1 MKQYSPFS
9 ASMHSHV
16 PLLRIDAFPCVLG
29 EPRQDRVVA
38 PVEALP
44 CKVVL
49 PVLDYRVQNR
59 LVVGPSVEDH
69 GRTFGQV
76 VPDLSEGPQHVP
88 AVVGV
93 AGLHGESDGDAQRL
107 RQLGDPHH
115 DLALL
120 RMAVLRVPPHGLDD
134 LALLRMAVL
143 RVPPHG
149 LVRLVSEV
157 DEGRPVEHGVRDLR
171 SVLGKEPPPE
181 CGDDRLLVPPQG
193 LDGAVEA
200 AHVELREAQVL
211 PDRLLHHEVVAAE
224 DAEVVAGLV
233 RDHGLRQLREVCAPA
248 LERADDLVEAE
259 AFEERLGPDEAADG
273 NR

>member
-1 MKQYSPFS
+1 M
-9 ASMHSHV
+9 
-16 PLLRIDAFPCVLG
+16 
-29 EPRQDRVVA
+29 
-38 PVEALP
+38 
-44 CKVVL
+44 L

-120 RMAVLRVPPHGLDD
+120 RMPVLGMPPHRL
-134 LALLRMAVL
+134 V
-143 RVPPHG
+143 G
-149 LVRLVSEV
+149 LVPEV

-171 SVLGKEPPPE
+171 SVLGQEPPPE

-193 LDGAVEA
+193 LDGTVEA
-200 AHVELREAQVL
+200 AHVELREAQRL
-211 PDRLLHHEVVAAE
+211 PDRTLHHEVVAAE
-224 DAEVVAGLV
+224 DAEVVADLV
-233 RDHGLRQLREVCAPA
+233 CDHDLGQLREVCSLG

-259 AFEERLGPDEAADG
+259 AFEERLGPY
-273 NR
+273 